1 MNDLIISIIRASQHT
16 FVGRIGRAPEIKF
29 LDGGSSVAKT
39 SLAVNRPGSR
49 RGDHEAQPDWFTIE
63 AWNNLAQQL
72 ADTISQGDLVEVT
85 GRVKSNR
92 YTSTTTGEEKTEL
105 IVTVQA
111 FKVLS
116 RKNSVPERQAEQV
129 SEEEIPF

>member
-1 MNDLIISIIRASQHT
+1 MNDLFTTIIRASQHT

-39 SLAVNRPGSR
+39 SLAVNRPG
-49 RGDHEAQPDWFTIE
+49 EAQPDWFTIE
-63 AWNNLAQQL
+63 VWSDLAQQV

-85 GRVKSNR
+85 GRVKSSR